1 MLDLNGYQKEQG
13 VRLLRLF
20 SQKQDA
26 VVALMARESGERYVC
41 RLYTHPVPGYEAARA
56 LNVPQLPR
64 VYRCAAAED
73 GWLVEEEFVDGIRL
87 SELLELYHP
96 DEGQTCAIAAQ
107 LCKALSALHG
117 QGVIHRDIKPENI
130 LITSTGRVAL
140 IDLDSISLW
149 DPAKARDTRLLG
161 TVGYAAPE
169 QFGFGRSDVRTD
181 IFGMGV
187 LMNTMLTGEHPAQ
200 ILAAGPLR
208 PVIERCIAVNVDQ
221 RYPDAE
227 SLARSIRPLA
237 GADALCPECGFVS
250 PGGGCLCCGKP
261 SQPVRQKKN
270 RLWYAAAAVAAA
282 FAVLFWLLP
291 RSQTP
296 ERETAIGESNIQT
309 AIERTSLPIRY
320 QNEDFVFQQQLPPT
334 PVPFSYDLE
343 GDGTAETYYFGLL
356 QNEREEALYSMWDSV
371 GRPYDENDYV
381 FRTAAPAVF
390 EKTADGRFL
399 AVEAFADLIVDP
411 DITVY
416 SVDLYFG
423 DEGTMP
429 DITAAEPL
437 YGIWQG
443 AEYIEYRMGC
453 IGGWVI
459 EATATIDGVS
469 YTAFTLTEIRTD
481 WRGIPLA

>member
-1 MLDLNGYQKEQG
+1 MLDLTGYQKEHR
-13 VRLLRLF
+13 VHLIRLF
-20 SQKQDA
+20 SQKPDA
-26 VVALMARESGERYVC
+26 VAALMARENGERYVC
-41 RLYTHPVPGYEAARA
+41 RLYAHPVPGYEAACT
-56 LNVPQLPR
+56 LDVPQLPR
-64 VYRCAAAED
+64 VYRCAAAEG

-96 DEGQTCAIAAQ
+96 DERQTCAIALH
-107 LCKALSALHG
+107 LCAALSALHG
-117 QGVIHRDIKPENI
+117 RGIIHRDVKPENV
-130 LITSTGRVAL
+130 LVTSSGRVVL
-140 IDLDSISLW
+140 IDLDATSQW
-149 DPAKARDTRLLG
+149 DPEKARDTRLLG

-187 LMNTMLTGEHPAQ
+187 LMNTMLTGGHPAQ
-200 ILAAGPLR
+200 TLASGSLR

-237 GADALCPECGFVS
+237 GADARCPDCGFVS

-261 SQPVRQKKN
+261 SQPVKKN
-270 RLWYAAAAVAAA
+270 RPWYAAAAVAAA
-282 FAVLFWLLP
+282 AVLALAWLLP
-291 RSQTP
+291 SPQAP
-296 ERETAIGESNIQT
+296 QAEQPALESNIQT
-309 AIERTSLPIRY
+309 VIERTSLPITY
-320 QNEDFVFQQQLPPT
+320 ENENFVFQQQLPPT

>member
-1 MLDLNGYQKEQG
+1 MLDLTGYQKEQG
-13 VRLLRLF
+13 VRLIRLF

-26 VVALMARESGERYVC
+26 VAALVARENGERYVC
-41 RLYTHPVPGYEAARA
+41 RLYAHPVPGYEAACT
-56 LNVPQLPR
+56 LDVPQLPR
-64 VYRCAAAED
+64 VYRCAAAEG

-87 SELLELYHP
+87 SELLELYQP
-96 DEGQTCAIAAQ
+96 DAHQTCAIALH
-107 LCKALSALHG
+107 LCAALSALHG
-117 QGVIHRDIKPENI
+117 RGVIHRDVKPENV
-130 LITSTGRVAL
+130 LVTSAGRVVL
-140 IDLDSISLW
+140 IDLDSTSQW
-149 DPAKARDTRLLG
+149 DPQKARDTRLLG

-187 LMNTMLTGEHPAQ
+187 LINIMLTGGHPAQ
-200 ILAAGPLR
+200 TLAAGPLR

-221 RYPDAE
+221 RYPDAD
-227 SLARSIRPLA
+227 SLARSIRPFA

-261 SQPVRQKKN
+261 SQPVKRKKHP
-270 RLWYAAAAVAAA
+270 LWYIAAALALAGLLWLIPRPAQPQEEKAAVQ
-282 FAVLFWLLP
+282 P
-291 RSQTP
+291 
-296 ERETAIGESNIQT
+296 NIQT
-309 AIERTSLPIRY
+309 AFERTSLPITY
-320 QNEDFVFQQQLPPT
+320 ENEEFVFQQQLPQM
-334 PVPFSYDLE
+334 PVPFTYDLD
-343 GDGTAETYYFGLL
+343 GDGTAEPYYFGLL
-356 QNEREEALYSMWDSV
+356 QNVREEPLYSMWDSV
-371 GRPYDENDYV
+371 GRPYDENDFV

-399 AVEAFADLIVDP
+399 AVEAFAEVLCDP
-411 DITVY
+411 DIMVY
-416 SVDLYFG
+416 PVDLYFG
-423 DEGTMP
+423 EEATMP